1 MSVKVHALERS
12 IQALT
17 IDSIRAL
24 DKRRTMLGY
33 DAMGEFE
40 QQFQLEIDG
49 SAGAIIAWHEIEIT
63 FSVDFY
69 RAEDQRDSP
78 YTVPH
83 FTYGAVIT
91 GGTPALITACVRRW
105 DIDDSDT
112 VHGAT
117 VAVGVCNPG
126 ATAATPFVGYL
137 HLTFQ
142 GYGAPVEG
150 EADTD
155 IGD

>member
-1 MSVKVHALERS
+1 MSVKVHALNRS

-17 IDSIRAL
+17 IDTIRAL
-24 DKRRTMLGY
+24 DKRREMLGF

-49 SAGAIIAWHEIEIT
+49 EAGAIIAWFDVDVRFDI
-63 FSVDFY
+63 DFY

-83 FTYGAVIT
+83 FWYGAVIT
-91 GGTPALITACVRRW
+91 TETPALISACVRAW

-112 VHGAT
+112 VHGAR
-117 VAVGVCNPG
+117 VAIGVCNPG
-126 ATAATPFVGYL
+126 ATVATPFSGYV

-150 EADTD
+150 EVDMD